1 MADGLHT
8 QVSSEPELPLHSE
21 IFNQQISKRFILT
34 GISILGHGPTCK
46 HPNQIF
52 RIGKKSCTFLE
63 MAVAL
68 LPSLSF

>member
-46 HPNQIF
+46 HPNF
-52 RIGKKSCTFLE
+52 
-63 MAVAL
+63 
-68 LPSLSF
+68 